1 MGSRRVSG
9 HDLAGGDSWSNGG
22 TTGSGAHRAMIVVT
36 GIFRDASNATGGKHG
51 CFATGT
57 AY

>member
-1 MGSRRVSG
+1 M
-9 HDLAGGDSWSNGG
+9 AGGSSWSHRG
-22 TTGSGAHRAMIVVT
+22 TTGSGAHRIMIVVT

-51 CFATGT
+51 CFARGT